1 MGVLGHFLRTG
12 IAESL
17 AQLPHFGFWLVHKR
31 AVAAVQ
37 CTQCSLME
45 LLTAVAS
52 KETLESPYTYTLPR
66 VKGSHQ
72 QSPPGE
78 EMLCTPMRAVPCTG
92 PEDSVHTNCN
102 APHVHTFQSA
112 QTSRDKKSQPP
123 PLPPPP
129 PLSNSQTSQLKVVTS
144 PKGSKGSSP
153 SNKF

>member
-1 MGVLGHFLRTG
+1 MRTG

-66 VKGSHQ
+66 VKGSI
-72 QSPPGE
+72 
-78 EMLCTPMRAVPCTG
+78 C
-92 PEDSVHTNCN
+92 
-102 APHVHTFQSA
+102 
-112 QTSRDKKSQPP
+112 
-123 PLPPPP
+123 
-129 PLSNSQTSQLKVVTS
+129 LKTRTICRLALGTRIKLV
-144 PKGSKGSSP
+144 
-153 SNKF
+153 FL